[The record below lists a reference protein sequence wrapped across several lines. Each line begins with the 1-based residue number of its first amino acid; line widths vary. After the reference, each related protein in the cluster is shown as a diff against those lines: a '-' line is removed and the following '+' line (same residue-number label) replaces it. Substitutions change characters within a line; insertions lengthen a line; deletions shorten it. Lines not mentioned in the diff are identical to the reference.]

1 MAGQQPDQTGAKIL
15 DAAVRVLGDSGFKRA
30 TVELVAKEAGV
41 SHMTIYRR
49 WPTKGELLQT
59 AVLREFTGLLDDA
72 FATTEGSETPFADR
86 TVDAFADV
94 VWGVRTHPIVVRE
107 LDSETD
113 PVLPAASGAL
123 LETVVPLVRERLSGL
138 AAATGSA
145 VEDTDALTD
154 VFVRMAHS
162 LVLVDRPGQSL
173 ATKTDVVEYAREF
186 FGPYLKGLV
195 AEPDSGGAQIV
206 DFPAVE
212 QERPHRLRLQLAAA
226 SLLGVLLLGAG
237 LSAILGGTGKL
248 PFIQPA
254 NATETNAPAPVTEAP
269 RPAVPSVGDQSPQQ
283 SIAPAAVPAQDVP
296 PVYDAPQVRAPQVTA
311 DQVAPPVA
319 VPSYPGRQSGG
330 VGQAVAPTVA
340 LAPAPAPAR
349 PTAPPP
355 PPPPKPAPGPGPA
368 PGPKPPPG
376 PGPGPGPAPAPGPG
390 PGPGPHQGPGPGPGP
405 NHPAN

>member
-145 VEDTDALTD
+145 VEPSAPAQSICVRTFWQPAL
-154 VFVRMAHS
+154 MS
-162 LVLVDRPGQSL
+162 SSRPRI
-173 ATKTDVVEYAREF
+173 A
-186 FGPYLKGLV
+186 
-195 AEPDSGGAQIV
+195 
-206 DFPAVE
+206 
-212 QERPHRLRLQLAAA
+212 RLRTSSSVHLF
-226 SLLGVLLLGAG
+226 
-237 LSAILGGTGKL
+237 LSAAC
-248 PFIQPA
+248 F
-254 NATETNAPAPVTEAP
+254 
-269 RPAVPSVGDQSPQQ
+269 
-283 SIAPAAVPAQDVP
+283 SIAVRRFP
-296 PVYDAPQVRAPQVTA
+296 PTSDMREIV
-311 DQVAPPVA
+311 
-319 VPSYPGRQSGG
+319 
-330 VGQAVAPTVA
+330 
-340 LAPAPAPAR
+340 
-349 PTAPPP
+349 
-355 PPPPKPAPGPGPA
+355 
-368 PGPKPPPG
+368 
-376 PGPGPGPAPAPGPG
+376 
-390 PGPGPHQGPGPGPGP
+390 
-405 NHPAN
+405 